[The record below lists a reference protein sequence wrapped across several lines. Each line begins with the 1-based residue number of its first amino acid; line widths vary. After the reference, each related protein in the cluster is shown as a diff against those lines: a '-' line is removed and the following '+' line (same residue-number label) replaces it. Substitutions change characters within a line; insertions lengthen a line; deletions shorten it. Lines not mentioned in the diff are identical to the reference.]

1 MTIRR
6 RAALALGALVVAGCA
21 PDTDTARPTLTAP
34 APQPSPSISS
44 VRPAPVEPSATSA
57 STTPAPSSSA
67 TSGHL
72 SRDDIVA
79 RFQGQSPTQWGPE
92 VDGVVLRHEQAPVV
106 LTFDACGGRHGSGVD
121 DDLLAAL
128 SDTGTPA
135 TLFVNARWV
144 ESNPG
149 TVRDLIADPL
159 FELANHGTRH
169 LPLSVTGE
177 KAYGIPGTASV
188 AEVYDEVAGAQ
199 ELLTG
204 LLGEA
209 PRFFRS
215 GTAHYD
221 DVAVTIAQTLGLQCI
236 NFDVNTDAGATFSA
250 SQVRTATLQARAG
263 SICLGHFNRPGSG
276 TAQGIRRA
284 IPALLEEG
292 LTFARLGDVLP

>member
-6 RAALALGALVVAGCA
+6 RAALSLGALAVVGCA
-21 PDTDTARPTLTAP
+21 PIMNPARPPVAPP
-34 APQPSPSISS
+34 APQPSPSL
-44 VRPAPVEPSATSA
+44 RPTPAEPAATPAHTAP
-57 STTPAPSSSA
+57 TTPAPSPSP
-67 TSGHL
+67 TP
-72 SRDDIVA
+72 SRPGRGDIVA
-79 RFQGQSPTQWGPE
+79 RFQGQSPTQWGLE

-121 DDLLAAL
+121 EDLLAAL

-144 ESNPG
+144 EANPG
-149 TVRDLIADPL
+149 TVRDLIAEPL

-169 LPLSVTGE
+169 LPLSVEGE
-177 KAYGIPGTASV
+177 EAYGIPGTGSV
-188 AEVYDEVAGAQ
+188 AEVYDEVMGAQ

-221 DVAVTIAQTLGLQCI
+221 DVAVAIAQTLGLQCI

-250 SQVRTATLQARAG
+250 SQVRAATLQARAG

-276 TAQGIRRA
+276 TAEGIRRA
-284 IPALLEEG
+284 IPELLDRG